1 MTSINKLHSGPQL
14 NHNVMALRDN
24 ICNMDMLHVDIGA
37 VFGHVRT
44 QTLTITR

>member
-1 MTSINKLHSGPQL
+1 MTSINKFHSGPEL
-14 NHNVMALRDN
+14 NYNVMALRDN
-24 ICNMDMLHVDIGA
+24 ICNMDMLHVDIGT